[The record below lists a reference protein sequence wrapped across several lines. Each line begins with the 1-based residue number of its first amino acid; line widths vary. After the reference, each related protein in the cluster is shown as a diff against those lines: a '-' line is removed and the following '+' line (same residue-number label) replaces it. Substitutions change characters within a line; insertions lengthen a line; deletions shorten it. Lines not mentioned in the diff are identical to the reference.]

1 MTNLTI
7 LTAKRKFL
15 RTSVTTEFNKY
26 QNNIPTSQAEIQRLR
41 AKFEKLGKD
50 LDLLDTEILDQKF
63 AEESD
68 YSLLE
73 QEFTSCQDYQN
84 KCQDILA
91 AINSTNFS
99 KASSNLNT
107 LPIREESRSLLR
119 RAAAPLPTF
128 SSKEGE
134 DLAAFFSQLENTL
147 SQHPYSDYDKLLI
160 LRQQI
165 SGRAL
170 VLIESLEPDEE
181 SYDRAKNLLMN
192 ALASPEIQKAK
203 LIKKLAELKP
213 TSDFDPY
220 SYIGEMRTL
229 IYKTK
234 KLDLNVEDFLQYF
247 LWNGLNHKFQS
258 ILVSIT
264 NN

>member
-91 AINSTNFS
+91 AINSTNIS
-99 KASSNLNT
+99 NASSNLNT

-134 DLAAFFSQLENTL
+134 DLAAFFFQLENTL

-203 LIKKLAELKP
+203 LIKKI
-213 TSDFDPY
+213 S
-220 SYIGEMRTL
+220 
-229 IYKTK
+229 
-234 KLDLNVEDFLQYF
+234 
-247 LWNGLNHKFQS
+247 
-258 ILVSIT
+258 
-264 NN
+264 